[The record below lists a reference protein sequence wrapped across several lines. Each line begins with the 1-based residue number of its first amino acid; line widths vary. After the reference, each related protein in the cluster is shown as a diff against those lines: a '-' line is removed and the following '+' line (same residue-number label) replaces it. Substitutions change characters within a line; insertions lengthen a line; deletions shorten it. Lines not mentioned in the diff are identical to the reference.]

1 MLCDLP
7 RQPAY
12 AELAPEKLRL
22 SPVGTDMTG
31 TSARDEPGRW
41 LLVELVRDH
50 PFGGTAQEPPSI
62 APPSAEREFVVTEGE
77 AKGHFDF
84 PGRFLR
90 LGSLLERV
98 ED

>member
-1 MLCDLP
+1 M
-7 RQPAY
+7 RH
-12 AELAPEKLRL
+12 
-22 SPVGTDMTG
+22 
-31 TSARDEPGRW
+31 
-41 LLVELVRDH
+41 H
-50 PFGGTAQEPPSI
+50 PLGGTAQEPPSI
-62 APPSAEREFVVTEGE
+62 APPSAEREFVVMEGE